1 MDDERIIYNTE
12 GEDPNFVLVTG
23 DNNGGKDEIPQDE
36 SFNGNGYESK
46 EIWSNDKEVPVKKS
60 VKKGRFRKFMAIL
73 LIVALSGAAGFA
85 GGLAAVEYGLNNYSP
100 TAGGNNPITIN
111 PSDNVST
118 AEAIAAKVIPSVV
131 GISTTTEVI
140 RQNIFGMQQGELIN
154 GVGTGFIVHEDGFIV
169 TNSHVVDDGSAKTIT
184 VQLTD
189 GRELSG
195 TVLWSDAA
203 LDLAMVKV
211 NASNLVAAELG
222 DSDEVNIGAY
232 AVAIGNPLGLIF
244 DRSVTQGVISGLN
257 RTITVGN
264 NNKSVTME
272 GLIQTDASINSG
284 NSGGPLLN
292 SRGQVIGI
300 NSAKAASGEGLGFAI
315 PINTAKPIIEEIMK
329 TGTFKKAYIGISGA
343 NVELYLQY
351 YPEENLGTRTGV
363 IISRIYEGSPADL
376 GGIRQKDVITAI
388 DDTKIKTMEQLTK
401 LLFSYK
407 PGDVLTAHVLR
418 DGKKMELSLKLGVS
432 PE

>member
-1 MDDERIIYNTE
+1 MDEEKVINSSRE
-12 GEDPNFVLVTG
+12 GQPNFILLNDETEKAA
-23 DNNGGKDEIPQDE
+23 NNE
-36 SFNGNGYESK
+36 SFQYQP
-46 EIWSNDKEVPVKKS
+46 DKEYERYEPGFGGTSKKS
-60 VKKGRFRKFMAIL
+60 RKKGGFMKFVSIV
-73 LIVALSGAAGFA
+73 LIVMISGIAGFV
-85 GGLAAVEYGLNNYSP
+85 GGIAAVQYGADIYLP
-100 TAGGNNPITIN
+100 AGQSNEITIN
-111 PSDNVST
+111 PADNINT
-118 AEAIAAKVIPSVV
+118 GEAVAAKVIPSVV

-140 RQNIFGMQQGELIN
+140 RQNIFGMQQGQLVQ
-154 GVGTGFIVHEDGFIV
+154 GVGTGFIVHEDGYIL

-189 GRELSG
+189 GREMTG
-195 TVLWSDAA
+195 DVLWSDAT
-203 LDLAMVKV
+203 LDLAMVKI
-211 NASNLVAAELG
+211 NATNLVAAELG

-264 NNKSVTME
+264 GTKSTTME

-292 SRGQVIGI
+292 SAGLVIGI

-329 TGTFKKAYIGISGA
+329 TGTFRKAYIGVSVED
-343 NVELYLQY
+343 VELYLQY
-351 YPEENLGTRTGV
+351 YPDDDLGTKTGAFV
-363 IISRIYEGSPADL
+363 SRVFEASPAAL
-376 GGIRQKDVITAI
+376 AGLKEHDVITAVGNM
-388 DDTKIKTMEQLTK
+388 DVKNKEQLTK
-401 LLFSYK
+401 NLFSYK
-407 PGDVLTAHVLR
+407 PGDEVTIQVYRDKKPVEISLT
-418 DGKKMELSLKLGVS
+418 LGVS